1 MKKEN
6 NKKNIK
12 VKQKKIKQKKTK
24 KLPKKLPNDKS
35 MKQKMNK
42 KTTKK
47 KIAKRKVKITK
58 FGGSTSL
65 FGNYNNNVNYD
76 DNNVNYANNSK
87 IRRIFLRTITNGNQ
101 AVFTIDPVIL
111 QNNGKNNEINNA
123 DKILDFYISLWKD
136 FANYDTKDNK
146 NNVFITEFDQLTPSI
161 PFLDIYKYM
170 KHHGFR
176 NADKFGD
183 LIGISRDDNNNYEM
197 TDTNNTQY
205 LEAFKLFIQSVYDKF
220 YKYNINNKVY
230 IQDDKNENDKIQS
243 VVDALFNLEDYDDN
257 YYAFNDYCIYLHIYV
272 FNYLSVITSKNSN
285 IKKDNFPY
293 DTYYNF
299 FLKIENR
306 LRPESSTNDANNLEQ
321 ITKIQTNN
329 TANNDY
335 EQNNIANNT
344 DYDNKP
350 PIMNITTDNNSPTD
364 NKPAEPL
371 S

>member
-24 KLPKKLPNDKS
+24 KLPKKLPNNKS

-65 FGNYNNNVNYD
+65 FDNYVD
-76 DNNVNYANNSK
+76 NSK
-87 IRRIFLRTITNGNQ
+87 IRRIFLRTITKDNQ

-136 FANYDTKDNK
+136 FANYDNKDNK
-146 NNVFITEFDQLTPSI
+146 NGVFITEFDQLTPSI

-170 KHHGFR
+170 KHHNFPK
-176 NADKFGD
+176 ADKFGE
-183 LIGISRDDNNNYEM
+183 LIGVDINNYKM
-197 TDTNNTQY
+197 TDTNNTKY

-220 YKYNINNKVY
+220 HNYN
-230 IQDDKNENDKIQS
+230 
-243 VVDALFNLEDYDDN
+243 VDELFNLTKNDEN
-257 YYAFNDYCIYLHIYV
+257 YFAFNDYYQYLHIYV
-272 FNYLSVITSKNSN
+272 FDYLSVITSKNSN
-285 IKKDNFPY
+285 IEKDDFPY
-293 DTYYNF
+293 DKLNEF
-299 FLKIENR
+299 FSKIENK
-306 LRPESSTNDANNLEQ
+306 LRNKNSTDDANNLEK
-321 ITKIQTNN
+321 ITTIQSNITENNTANN

-335 EQNNIANNT
+335 EQNNTANNT
-344 DYDNKP
+344 DYDNMP

-364 NKPAEPL
+364 NKPTEP
-371 S
+371 SS

>member
-58 FGGSTSL
+58 FGGSSSL
-65 FGNYNNNVNYD
+65 FDNYVD
-76 DNNVNYANNSK
+76 NSK
-87 IRRIFLRTITNGNQ
+87 IRRIFLRTITKDNQ

-136 FANYDTKDNK
+136 FANYDTKDKK
-146 NNVFITEFDQLTPSI
+146 NDVFITEIDQLTPSI

-170 KHHGFR
+170 MHHSFS
-176 NADKFGD
+176 NAYEFGH
-183 LIGISRDDNNNYEM
+183 LIGISHPDDINNYKM
-197 TDTNNTQY
+197 TDINNTKY
-205 LEAFKLFIQSVYDKF
+205 LEAFKLFIQSVYNKF
-220 YKYNINNKVY
+220 HNYN
-230 IQDDKNENDKIQS
+230 
-243 VVDALFNLEDYDDN
+243 VDALFKLTQNDKN
-257 YYAFNDYCIYLHIYV
+257 YFAFNDYYQYLHIYV
-272 FNYLSVITSKNSN
+272 FDYLSVITSKNSN
-285 IKKDNFPY
+285 IEKDDFPY
-293 DTYYNF
+293 DKLNEF
-299 FLKIENR
+299 FSKIENK
-306 LRPESSTNDANNLEQ
+306 LRNKKSTDDANNLEK
-321 ITKIQTNN
+321 ITTIQSNNTANYEYN

-335 EQNNIANNT
+335 EQNNTANNT
-344 DYDNKP
+344 DYDNMP
-350 PIMNITTDNNSPTD
+350 PKMNTTTYNNSPTD
-364 NKPAEPL
+364 DKPDEP
-371 S
+371 SS